1 MILEKFILE
10 KSASKAS
17 LKALIISSCLTEPFA
32 FIKFTESSQLEFF
45 DFMLISSTSM
55 FIRDKQPV
63 KLLLLMGK
71 SFGKNFNLI

>member
-17 LKALIISSCLTEPFA
+17 LKALIISSCLTEPFT